1 MSIRELSLRHSS
13 AFWDWR
19 ENKMNNQYMTKGAHY
34 LTILLMILSFFP
46 KGTTKRKSNKGI
58 LVGQREDGG
67 KRAIK
72 TVGSTEPA
80 MYDRVRAL
88 IN

>member
-1 MSIRELSLRHSS
+1 M
-13 AFWDWR
+13 
-19 ENKMNNQYMTKGAHY
+19 
-34 LTILLMILSFFP
+34 ILLMILSFFP

-72 TVGSTEPA
+72 RVGSTEPA